1 MAKIPAAIRYKNPG
15 AMWPNKIATKW
26 GSDNYITLND
36 GQGNKIAVFPTFVQ
50 GAAAQFD
57 LWATKYTTG
66 ETLKQLIDRWS
77 GHNSPAAYVNFLE
90 ARTGISINTVVTK
103 QLLAGPAGWKLLKA
117 QSRWEAGQEITMSD
131 DEWQQ
136 AQKMVFAGA
145 PAPTAPTP
153 VTFDPTKTI
162 LRKGDRGEVVKKL
175 QTALGFVGKDADGDF
190 GINTLIALKAAQF
203 THGLANDGVCGPASW
218 AMLKVTGAST

>member
-15 AMWPNKIATKW
+15 AMWPGKVATKW
-26 GSDNYITLND
+26 GSTSYVTLND

-77 GHNSPAAYVNFLE
+77 GHNSPADYVRFLE
-90 ARTGISINTVVTK
+90 ARTGTSVDTVVTRAF
-103 QLLAGPAGWKLLKA
+103 LASPAGWKLLKA
-117 QSRWEAGQEITMSD
+117 QSRWEAGQEMPMTD
-131 DEWQQ
+131 DDWQQ
-136 AQKMVFAGA
+136 AQKMVFDGA
-145 PAPTAPTP
+145 VIEPAKPI
-153 VTFDPTKTI
+153 DPTKTV

-175 QTALGFVGKDADGDF
+175 QTALGFEGKDVDGDF

-203 THGLANDGVCGPASW
+203 THGLANDGICGPASW

>member
-1 MAKIPAAIRYKNPG
+1 MAIIPAAIRYKNPG

-26 GSDNYITLND
+26 GSTRYDTLND
-36 GQGNKIAVFPTFVQ
+36 GQGNKIAFFPTFVQ

-77 GHNSPAAYVNFLE
+77 GHNSPADYVRFLE
-90 ARTGISINTVVTK
+90 ARTGTSVDTVVTRAF
-103 QLLAGPAGWKLLKA
+103 LASPAGWKLLKA
-117 QSRWEAGQEITMSD
+117 QSRWEAGQEMPMTD
-131 DEWQQ
+131 DDWQQ
-136 AQKMVFAGA
+136 AQRMVFDGA
-145 PAPTAPTP
+145 AIEPAEPI
-153 VTFDPTKTI
+153 DPTKTI

-175 QTALGFVGKDADGDF
+175 QTALGFEGKEVDGDF

-203 THGLANDGVCGPASW
+203 THGLSNDGICGPASW

>member
-15 AMWPNKIATKW
+15 AMWPGKVATKW
-26 GSDNYITLND
+26 GSTDWITLND
-36 GQGNKIAVFPTFVQ
+36 GQGNKIAIFPTFVQ

-57 LWATKYTTG
+57 LWATRYTTG

-77 GHNSPAAYVNFLE
+77 GHNSPAEYVRFLE
-90 ARTGISINTVVTK
+90 AQTGISINTVVTRA
-103 QLLAGPAGWKLLKA
+103 LLASPPGWKLLKA
-117 QSRWEAGQEITMSD
+117 QSRWEAGQPIPMSD
-131 DEWQQ
+131 DDWQQ

-145 PAPTAPTP
+145 TTTAPTP
-153 VTFDPTKTI
+153 ATVDPTKAI

-175 QTALGFVGKDADGDF
+175 QTALGFTGRDVDGDF

-203 THGLANDGVCGPASW
+203 THGLASDGVCGPASW
-218 AMLKVTGAST
+218 AMLKVTGA

>member
-1 MAKIPAAIRYKNPG
+1 MARIPAAIRYKNPG
-15 AMWPNKIATKW
+15 AMWPGKVATKW
-26 GSDNYITLND
+26 GSTAYVTLND

-90 ARTGISINTVVTK
+90 ARTGTSIDTVMTK
-103 QLLAGPAGWKLLKA
+103 QFLASPAGWKLMKA
-117 QSRWEAGQEITMSD
+117 QSRWEAGKEMPMTD
-131 DEWQQ
+131 AEWQQ
-136 AQKMVFAGA
+136 AQKMVFDGA
-145 PAPTAPTP
+145 AAPEPAPI
-153 VTFDPTKTI
+153 DPTKTI

-175 QTALGFVGKDADGDF
+175 QTALGFAGRDVDGDF

-203 THGLANDGVCGPASW
+203 THGLANDGICGPASW
-218 AMLKVTGAST
+218 AMLKVTGA

>member
-15 AMWPNKIATKW
+15 AMWPGKVATKW
-26 GSDNYITLND
+26 GSTSYVTLND

-77 GHNSPAAYVNFLE
+77 GHNSPADYVRFLE
-90 ARTGISINTVVTK
+90 ARTGTSVDTVVTRAF
-103 QLLAGPAGWKLLKA
+103 LASPAGWKLLKA
-117 QSRWEAGQEITMSD
+117 QSRWEAGQEMPMTD
-131 DEWQQ
+131 DDWQQ
-136 AQKMVFAGA
+136 AQRMVFDGA
-145 PAPTAPTP
+145 AIEPAEPI
-153 VTFDPTKTI
+153 DPTKTI

-175 QTALGFVGKDADGDF
+175 QTALGFEGKDVDGDF

-203 THGLANDGVCGPASW
+203 THGLANDGICGPASW

>member
-1 MAKIPAAIRYKNPG
+1 MAKTPAAIRYKNPG
-15 AMWPNKIATKW
+15 AMWPGKVATKW
-26 GSDNYITLND
+26 GSTSFVTLND

-90 ARTGISINTVVTK
+90 ARTGTSVNTVMTRAF
-103 QLLAGPAGWKLLKA
+103 LASPAGWKLMKA
-117 QSRWEAGQEITMSD
+117 QSRWEAGQEMPMTD
-131 DEWQQ
+131 AEWQQ
-136 AQKMVFAGA
+136 AQKMVFTGAQPPA
-145 PAPTAPTP
+145 PAP
-153 VTFDPTKTI
+153 VDPTKTI

-175 QTALGFVGKDADGDF
+175 QTALGFTGRDVDGDF
-190 GINTLIALKAAQF
+190 GNNTLIALKAAQF
-203 THGLANDGVCGPASW
+203 THGLASDGVCGPASW
-218 AMLKVTGAST
+218 AMLKVTGA

>member
-15 AMWPNKIATKW
+15 AMWPGRVATKW
-26 GSDNYITLND
+26 GSTDWITLND
-36 GQGNKIAVFPTFVQ
+36 GQGNKIAIFPTFVQ

-57 LWATKYTTG
+57 LWATRYTTG

-77 GHNSPAAYVNFLE
+77 GRNSPVEYVRFLE
-90 ARTGISINTVVTK
+90 AQTGISINTVVTRA
-103 QLLAGPAGWKLLKA
+103 LLASQSGWRLLKA
-117 QSRWEAGQEITMSD
+117 QSRWEAGRPIPMSD
-131 DEWQQ
+131 DDWQQ

-145 PAPTAPTP
+145 TTTAPTTAA
-153 VTFDPTKTI
+153 VDPTKEI

-175 QTALGFVGKDADGDF
+175 QTALGFTGRDVDGDF

-203 THGLANDGVCGPASW
+203 THGLANDGICGPASW
-218 AMLKVTGAST
+218 AMLKVTGA

>member
-15 AMWPNKIATKW
+15 AMWPGKIATKW
-26 GSDNYITLND
+26 GSAEWIRLQD

-66 ETLKQLIDRWS
+66 ETLKELIDRWS
-77 GHNSPAAYVNFLE
+77 GHNSPAAYVRFLE
-90 ARTGISINTVVTK
+90 ARTGTSINTVMTK
-103 QLLAGPAGWKLLKA
+103 QFLASPAGWKLMKA
-117 QSRWEAGQEITMSD
+117 QSRWEAGQEMPLTD
-131 DEWQQ
+131 AEWQQ
-136 AQKMVFAGA
+136 AQKMVFAGLA
-145 PAPTAPTP
+145 PEQPAAPI
-153 VTFDPTKTI
+153 DPTKTI

-175 QTALGFVGKDADGDF
+175 QTALGFAGKDVDGDF
-190 GINTLIALKAAQF
+190 GINTQIALKAAQF

-218 AMLKVTGAST
+218 AMLKVTGA